1 MAHGSRTLQYDTNVT
16 NWPECHASVTK
27 RPSEPLTSARPS
39 AEADPQGCALRKA
52 QNMAFHPRET
62 GSSSQRW
69 RTPHTGGFGAGRG
82 HPWRPVD
89 QGHFTEHSALHHG
102 LNYLAVQQDLDCAGT
117 HHIHL
122 VSLVTFSE
130 NHLAGLKVDGGRP
143 RISQKL
149 MTDADYFHRC
159 DLLMETQTLSRY
171 APQSTAT

>member
-1 MAHGSRTLQYDTNVT
+1 MGL
-16 NWPECHASVTK
+16 
-27 RPSEPLTSARPS
+27 
-39 AEADPQGCALRKA
+39 
-52 QNMAFHPRET
+52 
-62 GSSSQRW
+62 
-69 RTPHTGGFGAGRG
+69 GAGRG
-82 HPWRPVD
+82 DPWRPVD
-89 QGHFTEHSALHHG
+89 QGHFTENSALHHG

-130 NHLAGLKVDGGRP
+130 NHLAGLKADGGRP

-171 APQSTAT
+171 STAIARDLGRGVRKPRPRLSKTKSIAPECLSASTTNKRQPRRR